1 MPKNVFLFHSPAT
14 NVTGAKLAAALDIF
28 SGEKLPPAAK
38 KVVIGW
44 GCKTKDNVTFPAGT
58 VILNHPNH
66 VRDNRNKFASLEKL
80 RQGGVKVADFIKDDK
95 VIAAIDANTVKLP
108 LVGRT
113 SFHQA
118 GKGFWLCLTKAHVV
132 NAIKEGAQYFQDYM
146 DIKDEYR
153 LHVFKGQMISA
164 QKKEQRD
171 DVPAAFAELHEE
183 KIKEAA
189 VKGKVALDDAT
200 LKYVLE
206 RMGKNNAFAD
216 MIIRSNMRGWK
227 FSQLN
232 LNNINQDLKAIAIAA
247 LAASKLDFG
256 AVDCCVLN
264 DGTVAVIEINS
275 GPGLKET
282 SFDAYVAAFAQA
294 IDAALAPA
302 VVEVEVVPVMKK
314 AAAPKVAA
322 KGVAEVKA
330 PLNNANGAA
339 PAGLGV
345 KDAMKAKVA
354 MISQMLDVA
363 SEDEAAVLSNLL
375 AKLG

>member
-1 MPKNVFLFHSPAT
+1 M
-14 NVTGAKLAAALDIF
+14 
-28 SGEKLPPAAK
+28 
-38 KVVIGW
+38 
-44 GCKTKDNVTFPAGT
+44 
-58 VILNHPNH
+58 
-66 VRDNRNKFASLEKL
+66 
-80 RQGGVKVADFIKDDK
+80 
-95 VIAAIDANTVKLP
+95 
-108 LVGRT
+108 
-113 SFHQA
+113 
-118 GKGFWLCLTKAHVV
+118 
-132 NAIKEGAQYFQDYM
+132 
-146 DIKDEYR
+146 
-153 LHVFKGQMISA
+153 
-164 QKKEQRD
+164 QRD